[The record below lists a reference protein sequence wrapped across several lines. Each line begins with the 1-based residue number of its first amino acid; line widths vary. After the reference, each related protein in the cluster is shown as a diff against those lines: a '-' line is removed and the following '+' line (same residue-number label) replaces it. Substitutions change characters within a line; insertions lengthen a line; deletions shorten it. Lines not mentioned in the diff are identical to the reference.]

1 MSASSST
8 NVAAPSVAAALLP
21 IMTTVFIAFLIIGL
35 ALPTLPLHVHDGLGL
50 SGFAVGLVAG
60 SQFAASLVSRIWAG
74 DFADGRGAKR
84 AVVVG
89 LATAAVAGLFYLTSL
104 SFADTPLL
112 SAFILLL
119 GRAVLGGAESF
130 IITGAVSWGLALGGT
145 ANAGKVI
152 AWVGMALYAAF
163 AIGAPVGGFLYDAYG
178 FYAIAV
184 ATTVVPLITLLVV
197 APLKSVAPQRCA
209 PSSVK
214 AVLAAIWMP
223 GIGLA
228 MASLGFGAMMTFASL
243 LFAERGWEPVW
254 LGVTAFAVSFIVARM
269 FFGHLADRHG
279 GARVAL
285 ACLLVESAGLALI
298 WLAPWESMALA
309 GAVLTGFGYSLV
321 YPGFGVEAVRRAPAE
336 SRGLA
341 MGTYTA
347 FLDLALGL
355 ASPALG
361 LLAGQAGTG
370 RVFLVSAIVVIL
382 ATAVAL
388 WLRQHPASARAA

>member
-35 ALPTLPLHVHDGLGL
+35 ALPTLPLHVHDDLGLG
-50 SGFAVGLVAG
+50 GFAVGLVAG

-84 AVVVG
+84 AVVMG
-89 LATAAVAGLFYLTSL
+89 LAAAAVAGLFYLASL
-104 SFADTPLL
+104 AFKDNPPL
-112 SAFILLL
+112 SASILLL

-130 IITGAVSWGLALGGT
+130 IITGAVSWGLALGGA
-145 ANAGKVI
+145 ANTGKVI
-152 AWVGMALYAAF
+152 AWIGMAMYAAF
-163 AIGAPVGGFLYDAYG
+163 AIGAPLGGSLYDAYG
-178 FYAIAV
+178 FLAIAI
-184 ATTVVPLITLLVV
+184 ATAVVPLMTLLVV
-197 APLKSVAPQRCA
+197 APLKPVAPQRRA
-209 PSSVK
+209 PSSVRT
-214 AVLAAIWMP
+214 VLGAIWMP

-228 MASLGFGAMMTFASL
+228 MASFGFGAMMTFASL

-254 LGVTAFAVSFIVARM
+254 LGVSAFAVSFIIARM
-269 FFGHLADRHG
+269 FFSHLTDRLG

-285 ACLLVESAGLALI
+285 ACLLVEAAGLALI
-298 WLAPWESMALA
+298 WLAPSEAMALT
-309 GAVLTGFGYSLV
+309 GAILTGFGYSLV

-370 RVFLVSAIVVIL
+370 RVFLVSALVVVL
-382 ATAVAL
+382 ASAVAL
-388 WLRQHPASARAA
+388 WLRRHPASA

>member
-8 NVAAPSVAAALLP
+8 NVAAPSVATALLP
-21 IMTTVFIAFLIIGL
+21 IMMTVFIAFLIIGL
-35 ALPTLPLHVHDGLGL
+35 ALPTLPLHVHDDLGLG
-50 SGFAVGLVAG
+50 GFAVGLVAG

-74 DFADGRGAKR
+74 DYADGRGARR
-84 AVVVG
+84 AVVIG
-89 LATAAVAGLFYLTSL
+89 LAAAAIAGLFYLASL
-104 SFADTPLL
+104 GFTDTPLL
-112 SAFILLL
+112 SASILLA

-130 IITGAVSWGLALGGT
+130 IITGAVSWGLALGGP
-145 ANAGKVI
+145 ANTGKVI

-163 AIGAPVGGFLYDAYG
+163 AIGAPVGGLLYDAYG
-178 FYAIAV
+178 FRAIAV
-184 ATTVVPLITLLVV
+184 ATTVVPLMTLLVV
-197 APLKSVAPQRCA
+197 APLKSVAPQRRA
-209 PSSVK
+209 PSSVR
-214 AVLAAIWMP
+214 AVLGAIWMP

-228 MASLGFGAMMTFASL
+228 MASLGFGAMTIFASL

-254 LGVTAFAVSFIVARM
+254 VGITAFAVSFIIARV

-285 ACLLVESAGLALI
+285 ACLLLEAAGLALI
-298 WLAPWESMALA
+298 GLAPWEAVALA

-321 YPGFGVEAVRRAPAE
+321 YPGFGVEAVRRAPVE

-341 MGTYTA
+341 MGAYTA

-388 WLRQHPASARAA
+388 WLRQHPAPARPI